1 MNNLFLVFTALSA
14 LTVSVLF
21 ILGYFTFLNK
31 KISWQRWLFIV
42 LGMLLLTNFI
52 ILFNKG
58 NEVNNRIAFNFKV
71 PNELQSVRNANN
83 DSIISQKILYQYLLS
98 IRAPHAKIMLI
109 QALIESGEFKS
120 ALFKKNHNLFGMKI
134 VTNRASSSPMQN
146 AGYQSYNNYFESVTD
161 FCLWEYSRGVETIS
175 DQEFINFL
183 SKIYAEDP
191 NYALKIRKKLK
202 EIDFKKL
209 EN

>member
-1 MNNLFLVFTALSA
+1 MNSLFLVFIALCV
-14 LTVSVLF
+14 LTVSVLY

-31 KISWQRWLFIV
+31 KIGVTNWLFI
-42 LGMLLLTNFI
+42 LIGILLLTNFLVLI
-52 ILFNKG
+52 SKG
-58 NEVNNRIAFNFKV
+58 LELNDRLSVNFKV
-71 PNELQSVRNANN
+71 PSELQSVKNTNN

-98 IRAPHAKIMLI
+98 IRAPHAKVMLI

-120 ALFKKNHNLFGMKI
+120 LLFRKNHNLFGMKL
-134 VTNRASSSPMQN
+134 VTSRASSTPNSN
-146 AGYQSYNNYFESVTD
+146 AGYQSYNTWTESVTD
-161 FCLWEYSRGVETIS
+161 FILWEYSRGIETLN

>member
-1 MNNLFLVFTALSA
+1 MNSLLVIFTALCV
-14 LTVSVLF
+14 LTVSVLY

-31 KISWQRWLFIV
+31 KISWKNWMFIV
-42 LGMLLLTNFI
+42 IGILLLTNFI
-52 ILFNKG
+52 FLIGKG
-58 NEVNNRIAFNFKV
+58 NELNDRLSINFKV
-71 PNELQSVRNANN
+71 PNELQSVKNINN

-98 IRAPHAKIMLI
+98 IRAPHAKVMLI

-120 ALFKKNHNLFGMKI
+120 SLFKKNHNLFGMKI
-134 VTNRASSSPMQN
+134 VTSRASSTPNSN
-146 AGYQSYNNYFESVTD
+146 AGFQSYGTWTESVTD
-161 FCLWEYSRGVETIS
+161 FILWEYSRGIETMNN
-175 DQEFINFL
+175 QEFIGYL